1 VDATELAGN
10 PKQRWLV
17 SVGSVILCGLLFGI
31 VVGLFGSLESGSA
44 FSLPVALVLSLGGGL
59 AFGLAGY
66 GDEIWPI
73 TGLRWSWATLCD
85 GLFSKLLAAAG
96 VGLLLSAGVALV
108 LDGALGATVGAAA
121 ALAFCYFGG
130 LDFELIKTDDR
141 HRTVPNEGMW
151 RSLCHAL
158 LGGLVG
164 ALTGAVAG
172 GLVGGLLGGSVF
184 GLVIALLVGGY
195 TCLQHLIL
203 RTFLWRNGV
212 APWDYVRFLEYAV
225 ERIFLHRVGG
235 GYIFVHRSL
244 LEYFARQYS
253 ATPKRPS

>member
-1 VDATELAGN
+1 
-10 PKQRWLV
+10 
-17 SVGSVILCGLLFGI
+17 VGSVILCGLLFGI

-44 FSLPVALVLSLGGGL
+44 LSFPVALVLSLGGGL

-66 GDEIWPI
+66 GDEIRPI
-73 TGLRWSWATLCD
+73 TRLRWSWATLRE

-96 VGLLLSAGVALV
+96 VGLLLSAGVTLV
-108 LDGALGATVGAAA
+108 LDGTLGATVGAAA

-141 HRTVPNEGMW
+141 HRTAPNEGMW
-151 RSLCHAL
+151 RSLRHAL
-158 LGGLVG
+158 LGGSVG

-172 GLVGGLLGGSVF
+172 GLVGGPLGGLLGGSVF
-184 GLVIALLVGGY
+184 GLVIALLIGGY
-195 TCLQHLIL
+195 TCLQHFIL
-203 RTFLWRNGV
+203 RGFLWRNGV
-212 APWDYVRFLEYAV
+212 APWNYVRFLEYAV

-235 GYIFVHRSL
+235 GYIFVHRAL

-253 ATPKRPS
+253 ATSKRPN